1 MKVILLGKGKML
13 ANMIES
19 ARDSGVEIAGVL
31 RYERTILKPF
41 QLFWHDLFKTSYD
54 LTLIKKYKL
63 PEIKCRSAN
72 SEEFREFV
80 LKTNADIIMVG
91 TWREKLERKT
101 FSMPKIGTVN
111 LHPSL
116 LPRYRGPNPY
126 MQVILRGEKKS
137 GITLHLVDENLDTG
151 AILLQKEIDIFTGDT
166 GKELRERTFTAAR
179 EIASEFFRKIQ
190 SEVIIPIKQNESR
203 ATYFGNIDE
212 SLKMLDFKNKPAE
225 EIYAI
230 IRALHPWLPCYITI
244 GKRFLQVNPYKV
256 TILAPQNA
264 TLTETIFKS
273 LTCSEETG
281 AERVGLSGKPGEII
295 EKDYK
300 TRSLTIMC
308 KDGKALK
315 MDGLKLWGV
324 FLKPYTKLF
333 IKRLK
338 TGAFAD

>member
-1 MKVILLGKGKML
+1 MRVILLGKGQML

-19 ARDSGVEIAGVL
+19 ARDSGVEIAGVF
-31 RYERTILKPF
+31 RYERTTLTNFK
-41 QLFWHDLFKTSYD
+41 LFLHDLFKTSHD

-63 PEIKCRSAN
+63 LEIKCKSAN
-72 SEEFREFV
+72 SEEFREYV

-126 MQVILRGEKKS
+126 MQVILRGEKKT
-137 GITLHLVDENLDTG
+137 GITLHLMDENLDTG
-151 AILLQKEIDIFTGDT
+151 AILLQKEIDILASDT
-166 GKELRERTFTAAR
+166 GKELRERTFSAGR

-212 SLKMLDFKNKPAE
+212 CLKMLDFKNKTSE
-225 EIYAI
+225 EIYAT

-244 GKRFLQVNPYKV
+244 GKYFFKVNPYKV
-256 TILAPQNA
+256 KILAPQNA
-264 TLTETIFKS
+264 TLTETLFKNIVQ
-273 LTCSEETG
+273 SEQPEN
-281 AERVGLSGKPGEII
+281 AHEEIKGKPGEII
-295 EKDYK
+295 SKDYK
-300 TRSLTIMC
+300 IRSLTIVC
-308 KDGKALK
+308 KDGKA
-315 MDGLKLWGV
+315 MQMQDLKLWGY
-324 FLKPYTKLF
+324 FKRPFTKIF
-333 IKRLK
+333 IKNLK
-338 TGAFAD
+338 SRFTD